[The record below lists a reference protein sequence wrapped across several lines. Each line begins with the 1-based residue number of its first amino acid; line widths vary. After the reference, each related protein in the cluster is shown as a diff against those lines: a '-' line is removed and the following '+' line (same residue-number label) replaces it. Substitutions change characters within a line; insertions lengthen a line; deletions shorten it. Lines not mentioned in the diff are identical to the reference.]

1 MKTYINLYFG
11 GTMRKIIS
19 ILLTLA
25 MILPMVAVPV
35 KAAPVSVGT
44 FDDLKAAIKNAE
56 NGDVITVTKN
66 IELTETLVISGKN
79 ITFSANNLFIN
90 ARDALTTDDVKNTM
104 FVIKDS
110 TVKVDGL
117 TLAGNS
123 KNRIIYS
130 ENSTIELNN
139 ASINDGCP
147 GDNST
152 INPGGG
158 IFLRD
163 GSLTATNTDFIGNTP
178 GTNSDPTLQAGD
190 RDLNGGAIYTGKE
203 SANITITGG
212 KFEDNEVKAY
222 GHGAAIYQE
231 NGSLT
236 VTGTSFKNNK
246 GHVEG
251 GNAGLKEHVSIQ
263 EME

>member
-1 MKTYINLYFG
+1 M
-11 GTMRKIIS
+11 
-19 ILLTLA
+19 LTLA
-25 MILPMVAVPV
+25 MLLPMVAVPV
-35 KAAPVSVGT
+35 KAAPTPVSN
-44 FDDLKAAIKNAE
+44 FAELKAAIADE
-56 NGDVITVTKN
+56 NVSEITLTSN
-66 IELTETLVISGKN
+66 IILTETLVISDKT
-79 ITFSANNLFIN
+79 ITINGTGTISADSQVSVADPAANPN
-90 ARDALTTDDVKNTM
+90 VKNTL
-104 FVIKDS
+104 FAIKNS
-110 TVKVDGL
+110 TVTFDGL
-117 TLAGNS
+117 TLDGNNQ
-123 KNRIIYS
+123 NRVIYS
-130 ENSTIELNN
+130 EGSELTFSNATITK
-139 ASINDGCP
+139 GCP

-236 VTGTSFKNNK
+236 VTGTSFKNN
-246 GHVEG
+246 
-251 GNAGLKEHVSIQ
+251 
-263 EME
+263 

>member
-1 MKTYINLYFG
+1 
-11 GTMRKIIS
+11 MRKIIS

-35 KAAPVSVGT
+35 KAEAKTVSS
-44 FDDLKAAIKNAE
+44 FDELKAAIGSAE
-56 NGDVITVTKN
+56 NGDTITVTSN
-66 IELTETLVISGKN
+66 ITLTETLVISGKN
-79 ITFSANNLFIN
+79 IIFSANNLFIN

-147 GDNST
+147 GDNSK

-158 IFLRD
+158 IFLRG
-163 GSLTATNTDFIGNTP
+163 GSLTATNTVFSNNKP
-178 GTNSDPTLQAGD
+178 GSAEGLGEGD
-190 RDLNGGAIYTGKE
+190 GDKNGGAIYSGST

-212 KFEDNEVKAY
+212 SFVDNEVKAY

-231 NGSLT
+231 NGTLN

-251 GNAGLKEHVSIQ
+251 GNAGTQGACIHKRQSDSYNFWCKS
-263 EME
+263 